1 MKKLERIISLSSSI
15 PISSAFVY
23 SCCLLR
29 QEESSSFS
37 LRILPFAFSSLRPIE
52 AKGKIQGSEVRCM
65 IDTFCIIY
73 KIKNNIIK
81 VEQKINYKL
90 IKTY

>member
-23 SCCLLR
+23 SSCLLR

-37 LRILPFAFSSLRPIE
+37 LLILPFTFSLFAQLKR
-52 AKGKIQGSEVRCM
+52 KGK
-65 IDTFCIIY
+65 Y
-73 KIKNNIIK
+73 KGGR
-81 VEQKINYKL
+81 
-90 IKTY
+90 